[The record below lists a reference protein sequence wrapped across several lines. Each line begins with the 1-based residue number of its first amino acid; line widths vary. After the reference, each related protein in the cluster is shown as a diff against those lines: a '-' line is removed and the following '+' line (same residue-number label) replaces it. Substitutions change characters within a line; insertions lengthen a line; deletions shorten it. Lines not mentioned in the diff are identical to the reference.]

1 MDYTLSLL
9 SAEAGLYPTLHTK
22 LNKKIDG
29 RDFLQQCVKKKWLKP
44 VYISPSKSI
53 WRENRISSDH
63 SEMSRERSSPQLSL
77 ISSGIP
83 ISVFAEPSSWWRLF
97 GKYIQEIGI
106 IRLKLPDYLY
116 CSQLA
121 TLIYSKRALVAKV
134 NTKCHAFCGCLQGDN
149 CRQRIFLLFQSHL
162 TLFIH
167 PGESLVIR
175 VLHRYH

>member
-1 MDYTLSLL
+1 MKVTKSRCFGAHKFFFKKKILSSSFSSITLWWQRMDYTLSLL
-9 SAEAGLYPTLHTK
+9 SAQAGVYPTLPTK
-22 LNKKIDG
+22 LNKKIDEW
-29 RDFLQQCVKKKWLKP
+29 DFLQQCVKKKCLKP

-97 GKYIQEIGI
+97 RKYIQEIAL

-121 TLIYSKRALVAKV
+121 TLI
-134 NTKCHAFCGCLQGDN
+134 
-149 CRQRIFLLFQSHL
+149 
-162 TLFIH
+162 
-167 PGESLVIR
+167 
-175 VLHRYH
+175 